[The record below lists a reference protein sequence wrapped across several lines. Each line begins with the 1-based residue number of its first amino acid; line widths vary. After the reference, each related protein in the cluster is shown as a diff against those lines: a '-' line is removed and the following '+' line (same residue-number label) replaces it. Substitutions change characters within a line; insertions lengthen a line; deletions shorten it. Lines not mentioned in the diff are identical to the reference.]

1 MKSIKQKYK
10 GMKREELTKAL
21 NSLSKSIQKT
31 RMVLRDEP
39 KAYADMYKHRYER
52 ALIKTLL
59 SLPDSK

>member
-1 MKSIKQKYK
+1 MKTIKQKYK

-21 NSLSKSIQKT
+21 SELSKSILKT
-31 RMVLRDEP
+31 RMALREEP